1 MSNPCRRFR
10 TTIRVRFAKLLI
22 RHVAGA
28 VAEGRQLGRTGQR
41 QGPVVTAVVSAT
53 RPDRRRFVPGG
64 ARQAAERSVASRRFR
79 NAEGRDQNAGIPCIT
94 RI

>member
-1 MSNPCRRFR
+1 MSNSCRRFR
-10 TTIRVRFAKLLI
+10 TTIRVRIAKLLI

-28 VAEGRQLGRTGQR
+28 VAEGRQPGRTGQR
-41 QGPVVTAVVSAT
+41 EGPVVTPVAKAT
-53 RPDRRRFVPGG
+53 RSGRRQFVPVD

-79 NAEGRDQNAGIPCIT
+79 DAEGRDQNAGIPCVT